1 LSDKR
6 RTGEEVIDLM
16 VLGGYFV
23 VMLFV
28 GWRGR
33 RQTAEA
39 FWIAERRYLTGPVT
53 LSLVATIFGASS
65 TMGIIGLGYCR
76 GLTGA
81 WWSLIGGIAL
91 IPFALLLAGRVR
103 SLNVYTLPD
112 ILKKAYGERVA
123 VPAGVMIAVAWC
135 GVIAAQL
142 IAGGRLLSSVFSLGF
157 QGALAVVAVVF
168 ILYTFWGGQRTVIKT
183 DSWQFFLF
191 LGGLLLSLAFLL
203 LSQGMERPGW
213 QNVPVGHWR
222 FPVSSAFGW
231 YDVLVF
237 YPLIVGLPYLV
248 GPDIYSRV
256 LCARDN
262 RVARRSA
269 LLAAVL
275 VIPLSFLLAFF
286 GLLACARFPGIAPE
300 AALPE
305 TLGTLIPVGLKGF
318 IVAGFLGAIMSS
330 ADTCLISAATILSL
344 NVLGPFLRLSKGE
357 QLKLTR
363 AAVVAIGVA
372 AWLIAGRQQGI
383 ITALLLGYTVFVGG
397 VVLPT
402 LATFCRRWFKTT
414 ASGALWAIV
423 IGGGTAIL
431 GKIYG
436 GAPMKAVLTK
446 NGAAFLRLLLGPQ
459 YLSILPIVL
468 SLVVMLGVSRMTR
481 S

>member
-1 LSDKR
+1 M
-6 RTGEEVIDLM
+6 TDLM
-16 VLGGYFV
+16 VIVAYFL

-33 RQTAEA
+33 RQSAES

-65 TMGIIGLGYCR
+65 TMGIIGLGYSR

-91 IPFALLLAGRVR
+91 IPFAFLLAGRVR
-103 SLNVYTLPD
+103 ALNVYTLPD

-123 VPAGVMIAVAWC
+123 VAAGVMIAVAWC

-142 IAGGRLLSSVFSLGF
+142 IAGARLLSSVFSFGF
-157 QGALAVVAVVF
+157 QWALVVVAVVF
-168 ILYTFWGGQRTVIKT
+168 ILYTFWGGQLTVIKT

-191 LGGLLLSLAFLL
+191 LGGLLLSLAFLFL
-203 LSQGMERPGW
+203 WQGMERPWW

-222 FPVSSAFGW
+222 FPVSNAFGW
-231 YDVLVF
+231 YDVMVF
-237 YPLIVGLPYLV
+237 YPLIVGLPFLV

-262 RVARRSA
+262 RVARKSA

-275 VIPLSFLLAFF
+275 VIPLAFLLAFF

-305 TLGTLIPVGLKGF
+305 TLGRLIPVGLKGF

-344 NVLGPFLRLSKGE
+344 NVMGPFWRLSRGE

-363 AAVVAIGVA
+363 AAVLAIGLA

-383 ITALLLGYTVFVGG
+383 IASLLLGYTVFVGG

-402 LATFCRRWFKTT
+402 LATFCQQWLKITS
-414 ASGALWAIV
+414 SGALWAIV
-423 IGGGTAIL
+423 VGGGTAIL

-436 GAPMKAVLTK
+436 GAPMKAILTK
-446 NGAAFLRLLLGPQ
+446 SGAALIRLLIGPQ
-459 YLSILPIVL
+459 YLSILPIIL
-468 SLVVMLGVSRMTR
+468 CLVVMVGVSRMTR

>member
-1 LSDKR
+1 M
-6 RTGEEVIDLM
+6 IDLM
-16 VLGGYFV
+16 VIVAYFL

-33 RQTAEA
+33 RQSAES

-65 TMGIIGLGYCR
+65 TMGIIGLGYSR

-91 IPFALLLAGRVR
+91 IPFAFLLAGRVR
-103 SLNVYTLPD
+103 ALNVYTLPD

-123 VPAGVMIAVAWC
+123 VAAGVMIAVAWC

-142 IAGGRLLSSVFSLGF
+142 IAGARLLSSVFSFGF
-157 QGALAVVAVVF
+157 QWALVVVAVVF
-168 ILYTFWGGQRTVIKT
+168 ILYTFWGGQLTVIKT

-191 LGGLLLSLAFLL
+191 LGGLLLSLAFLFL
-203 LSQGMERPGW
+203 WQGMERPWW

-237 YPLIVGLPYLV
+237 YPLIVGLPFLV

-262 RVARRSA
+262 RVARKSA

-275 VIPLSFLLAFF
+275 VIPLAFLLAFF

-305 TLGTLIPVGLKGF
+305 TLGRLIPVGLKGF

-344 NVLGPFLRLSKGE
+344 NVMGPFWRLSRGE

-363 AAVVAIGVA
+363 AAVLAIGLA

-383 ITALLLGYTVFVGG
+383 IASLLLGYTVFVGG

-402 LATFCRRWFKTT
+402 LATFCHHWLKITS
-414 ASGALWAIV
+414 SGALWAIV
-423 IGGGTAIL
+423 VGGGTAIL
-431 GKIYG
+431 GKIHG
-436 GAPMKAVLTK
+436 GAPMKAILTK
-446 NGAAFLRLLLGPQ
+446 SGAALIRLLIGPQ
-459 YLSILPIVL
+459 YLSILPIIL
-468 SLVVMLGVSRMTR
+468 CLVVMVGVSRMTR